1 MVHLDRSMYAIFRA
15 KGKQFRAEPDVTVRL
30 PSLEAEPGQ
39 QISFDDVLLA
49 ERDGDV
55 RVGRPSIDGALISAE
70 VVRHGRGE
78 KVVVYK
84 MKRRKGYRRKQ
95 GHRQKFTEVRILEI
109 EIPAAE
115 APPRSAAEEPA
126 PAVEEPEAPA
136 EEIAPGAEAEA
147 PDEEA
152 VEKEA
157 EPALAAEVDITDA
170 ARDLAAE
177 HGIDVSTVEGTGKDG
192 RVLKGDIQKIVKA
205 RQREAEED

>member
-1 MVHLDRSMYAIFRA
+1 MYAIFRA